1 MERLIEWRAGD
12 LGNGCVFR
20 FAAQWPYES
29 VVDLLLV
36 SMPDDF
42 SQFGLVVAT
51 GHKAGL
57 LLVRLPKEC
66 ESAQS
71 VGVRHEWLVS
81 NWSTWVY
88 PECDVADV
96 WLVRRYPVPVL
107 PNLPGVS

>member
-1 MERLIEWRAGD
+1 MRTGFPV
-12 LGNGCVFR
+12 VFAR
-20 FAAQWPYES
+20 VTASRDTLTMSDAAARCR
-29 VVDLLLV
+29 LLV

-42 SQFGLVVAT
+42 SQFGLVVTT

-88 PECDVADV
+88 PECDVAEV
-96 WLVRRYPVPVL
+96 WLLRHYPVPVL
-107 PNLPGVS
+107 ADLPRGS

>member
-1 MERLIEWRAGD
+1 MKKLIEVPGD
-12 LGNGCVFR
+12 DLANGCVFR
-20 FAAQWPYES
+20 FEGQWPHEAC
-29 VVDLLLV
+29 VDLMLV

-42 SQFGLVVAT
+42 SQFGLVVTT

-57 LLVRLPKEC
+57 LLVRLPREC
-66 ESAQS
+66 ESVHS

-96 WLVRRYPVPVL
+96 WLLRRYPVPVL
-107 PNLPGVS
+107 PNLPGIS